1 MLLSFAF
8 SFSPYKAL
16 IPFYIASS
24 EKGGNTYY
32 NFKVKFNEH
41 LKHSLC
47 YEMHFTADIVF

>member
-8 SFSPYKAL
+8 SFSPYNAL

-24 EKGGNTYY
+24 GKGGNTYH

-41 LKHSLC
+41 LKQSLC
-47 YEMHFTADIVF
+47 YGMHFTADIVF